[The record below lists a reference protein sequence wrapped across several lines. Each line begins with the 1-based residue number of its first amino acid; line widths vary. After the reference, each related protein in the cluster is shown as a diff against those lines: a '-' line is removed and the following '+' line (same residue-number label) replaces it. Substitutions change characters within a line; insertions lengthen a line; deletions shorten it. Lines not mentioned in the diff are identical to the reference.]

1 MWGDF
6 IRNFKIEKRLFKK
19 VKGILYAHSFFGLHY
34 WQKFGYKVNFQFQHF
49 SLNYNLS
56 VFTNKQ

>member
-1 MWGDF
+1 MSGDF

-19 VKGILYAHSFFGLHY
+19 VKDTCAHSYFGLHY
-34 WQKFGYKVNFQFQHF
+34 RQKFGYKVNFQFQHF
-49 SLNYNLS
+49 SLNCNLS